1 MMEGPLVDPS
11 KKEVKPVLSVVDG
24 TCVRLGR
31 QPEVWKQLL
40 SAGKLQAPRASG
52 SVAAAWPI
60 PLNPAVAVL
69 VTVVFAKLDP
79 RMPAKRLLTV
89 TLGVARTALGGLAPF
104 TKALV
109 V

>member
-1 MMEGPLVDPS
+1 MEPPLVDAS

-24 TCVRLGR
+24 TWVRLGR

-52 SVAAAWPI
+52 SVAAAAPS
-60 PLNPAVAVL
+60 PVKPAVAVL

-79 RMPAKRLLTV
+79 RMPTKRFCTV
-89 TLGVARTALGGLAPF
+89 ALGVARTALGGVAPL
-104 TKALV
+104 TNVLV
-109 V
+109 W